1 MTRKSTIA
9 SASLNLGLAAIFV
22 AFGSPLTALAQH
34 GSLQAAQPRQAP
46 TIREATA
53 QYADA
58 INDADDD
65 CDQLLKTSVSSPSS
79 VTGSAELCLD
89 RNHTSVSEWTENMI
103 SGHAYTTWFA
113 YIDDPAQC
121 GHYPGG
127 TPGVC
132 SDPDGWLPPNSPEV
146 VFGRMDAGVAGASGR
161 LHMTGNFRNLRFSHG
176 SIVWIIMFEHGP
188 ASTTDNQYRARQLL
202 TPQLPVL
209 GAPGL
214 GAPADGNVGHP
225 VALAVFNIP

>member
-1 MTRKSTIA
+1 MANKA
-9 SASLNLGLAAIFV
+9 PFASLSLGLATIFV

-34 GSLQAAQPRQAP
+34 GSFQAAQPKLPQN
-46 TIREATA
+46 IREATV
-53 QYADA
+53 QFDG
-58 INDADDD
+58 DDD
-65 CDQLLKTSVSSPSS
+65 CDQLLKTSVSGPSS

-89 RNHTSVSEWTENMI
+89 RNHTSVSEWAENAI

-113 YIDDPAQC
+113 YIDNPSQC
-121 GHYPGG
+121 GHYAGG

-132 SDPDGWLPPNSPEV
+132 SDPDGWLPANSPEV
-146 VFGRMDAGVAGASGR
+146 AFGRMDGAIAGASGR
-161 LHMTGNFRNLRFSHG
+161 LHMTGNFRDLRFSHG
-176 SIVWIIMFEHGP
+176 SMVWIIMFEHGP
-188 ASTTDNQYRARQLL
+188 ASTNDNRFLARQLL

-209 GAPGL
+209 GPPGL